1 MKMTLKVQ
9 VIMPKDYEDD
19 GIYIPLEI
27 DEDGKILS
35 GPEAFVWLQG
45 VLKPMGITVNV
56 ETISS
61 DDMKMLGYEVVI

>member
-9 VIMPKDYEDD
+9 VIMPKNYDED

-27 DEDGKILS
+27 NQDGEILS

-45 VLKPMGITVNV
+45 ILKPMGITVNV
-56 ETISS
+56 ETISA